1 MGEINEEMIING
13 TYQDANDPVNFVI
26 EEEKSSLRA
35 GTLIIDVSC
44 DEGMGF
50 YFAKPTTFK
59 KPILAIDHVDY
70 YAVDHTPTYFWE
82 SASRSLSAAL
92 IVHLPSVLGGRS
104 SWAQS
109 LTIKNA
115 INVEQGSIVKEAI
128 LKFQRRERDYPHRV
142 SPPING

>member
-1 MGEINEEMIING
+1 
-13 TYQDANDPVNFVI
+13 
-26 EEEKSSLRA
+26 
-35 GTLIIDVSC
+35 
-44 DEGMGF
+44 
-50 YFAKPTTFK
+50 
-59 KPILAIDHVDY
+59 
-70 YAVDHTPTYFWE
+70 
-82 SASRSLSAAL
+82 L

>member
-1 MGEINEEMIING
+1 
-13 TYQDANDPVNFVI
+13 
-26 EEEKSSLRA
+26 
-35 GTLIIDVSC
+35 
-44 DEGMGF
+44 
-50 YFAKPTTFK
+50 
-59 KPILAIDHVDY
+59 
-70 YAVDHTPTYFWE
+70 
-82 SASRSLSAAL
+82 
-92 IVHLPSVLGGRS
+92 LGGRS